1 MSEITIG
8 IDISKHVFQLH
19 GVDAAGKVVL
29 CRRLRR
35 GQVVAFFAAVPP
47 CLVGMEAC
55 GTAHFWA
62 REIAAFGHDVR
73 LMPPG
78 YVKPYVK
85 RNKHDAADA
94 EAVCEAVRRPSM
106 RFVPVK
112 NPQQQAAL
120 VAPSV
125 RDLLV
130 RQRTMLVNALGGH
143 LAEFGIVASRGLN
156 KVKDLVAV
164 IADENDG
171 RPPQAPTAHCGSS
184 LRSSLRSTA
193 TSG

>member
-1 MSEITIG
+1 MDEVSTIG
-8 IDISKHVFQLH
+8 IDIAKHVFQLH
-19 GVDAAGKVVL
+19 GVDGAGEVVL
-29 CRRLRR
+29 CRRLR
-35 GQVVAFFAAVPP
+35 QVASFFAALPP
-47 CLVGMEAC
+47 CTIGIEAC

-62 REIAAFGHDVR
+62 REITRCGHDVR

-112 NPQQQAAL
+112 TAEQQAAL
-120 VAPSV
+120 VAHSV

-130 RQRTMLVNALGGH
+130 EL
-143 LAEFGIVASRGLN
+143 
-156 KVKDLVAV
+156 
-164 IADENDG
+164 
-171 RPPQAPTAHCGSS
+171 
-184 LRSSLRSTA
+184 
-193 TSG
+193 